1 LKNDSLETVMCID
14 QKIPQTPANAA
25 ANSAGNPA
33 TSNPAASNPA
43 ASNDATAPILR
54 IEPVDNWH
62 ANWPNVVQA
71 IRSHGQVD
79 SLLVDRDG
87 WLSARQVLLVAFADQ
102 AVAGHICFRIVPGA
116 DPTGAISVEA
126 RLDTFGV
133 TPGFEKLEIGP
144 TLKHAARQRAESLKC
159 SKLVGF

>member
-1 LKNDSLETVMCID
+1 MCID
-14 QKIPQTPANAA
+14 QKNPQSSTNSPT
-25 ANSAGNPA
+25 NSATNSAVPSTSDPA
-33 TSNPAASNPA
+33 GTTNV
-43 ASNDATAPILR
+43 R

-62 ANWPNVVQA
+62 AHWPNVVQA
-71 IRSHGQVD
+71 IQSQGQGNA
-79 SLLVDRDG
+79 LLVDRDG

-102 AVAGHICFRIVPGA
+102 AVAGHICFRITPAA
-116 DPTGAISVEA
+116 DPSGAISVEA

-144 TLKHAARQRAESLKC
+144 TLKLAARQRAESLKC